1 MTKTEKLLDAFKNGT
16 RLTSK
21 QISARFGLKNP
32 TAAITALR
40 KEGYAIHF
48 NKRKTMASY
57 FKLGTPSRAV
67 VAAGYKALAHN
78 G

>member
-1 MTKTEKLLDAFKNGT
+1 MTKTEKLLEAFKNGN

-21 QISARFGLKNP
+21 QITARFGLQNP

-40 KEGYAIHF
+40 QEGYAIYF

-57 FKLGTPSRAV
+57 FNLGRPSRKV
-67 VAAGYKALAHN
+67 VAAGYKALALH